1 MPGRWTY
8 ATQARDVE
16 DLVPDTIEVS
26 SGQSFDGFWEATMAD
41 GDSTCSTV
49 VVLSGQN
56 VWHEGSR
63 FASIKVLN
71 SHTCVL
77 IMDEDDVRGYLS
89 ADGHEIEWEDGD
101 RWRRARKITKD
112 TDEIQKPVSI
122 SETNMQECVSPEAL
136 IKEHRSTDHT
146 TSSEQSQLAV
156 DSLLQRDALSLQ
168 RLLNNGMCAD
178 TCIDPSPLWTDIGW
192 TPEGDS
198 QRTPTPLLVAA
209 ILLQWPEG
217 VRICVDRKAN
227 VNGTYAGP
235 FRSFDGCTLQEK
247 SGASI
252 LRVALSARGPS
263 QCTICQHVLAGRVRG
278 RTFQTL
284 KRKAKD
290 EMEFVTRGLFETF
303 QGPFADS

>member
-1 MPGRWTY
+1 MFGR
-8 ATQARDVE
+8 AT
-16 DLVPDTIEVS
+16 
-26 SGQSFDGFWEATMAD
+26 FFGFWAQLGKAATLRKQLWLMETALAAQLWFCQAGHVNCANAQPCAD
-41 GDSTCSTV
+41 AFHVFDVQTHMR
-49 VVLSGQN
+49 GQN

-209 ILLQWPEG
+209 ILLQWPEARKSSWAVLGHESCSEARQVLQG

-227 VNGTYAGP
+227 VNGTYV
-235 FRSFDGCTLQEK
+235 C
-247 SGASI
+247 I
-252 LRVALSARGPS
+252 
-263 QCTICQHVLAGRVRG
+263 
-278 RTFQTL
+278 
-284 KRKAKD
+284 
-290 EMEFVTRGLFETF
+290 
-303 QGPFADS
+303 